1 MRATAY
7 LYRKDLRIELRSRE
21 SLAAMTFF
29 GALILVLLDV
39 AQGPGRRVPPEAAAG
54 ALWVAVL
61 FSAVLGLGRVFARE
75 RENGCLAALL
85 VSPVQ
90 PGGVFVAKALVNLTL
105 MVLSQAVL
113 VPAFYALFGPGLRGG
128 VGLVGIPLLT
138 VDVGFSAAGT
148 LLSAVAAGTRR
159 NEVMLPIL
167 LFPLT
172 LPLAVL
178 GVKATAAALAG
189 APSARV
195 VDLCEPLAA
204 FALIYATAG
213 YLLFP
218 HVMREG

>member
-1 MRATAY
+1 MKAAAC
-7 LYRKDLRIELRSRE
+7 LYRKDLRIELRSKE

-29 GALILVLLDV
+29 GVLILVLLDV

-54 ALWVAVL
+54 VLWVAVL

-90 PGGVFVAKALVNLTL
+90 PSGVFVAKALVNLTL
-105 MVLSQAVL
+105 MVLSQAVI

-128 VGLVGIPLLT
+128 VGLLGIPLLT
-138 VDVGFSAAGT
+138 VDAGFTAAGT

-159 NEVMLPIL
+159 NEVLLPIL

-189 APSARV
+189 APAARV

-204 FALIYATAG
+204 FAVIYAVAG